1 MRLSPDEET
10 ALGALVGERL
20 NDATGPVRVVI
31 PTRGFSLADAEGGD
45 LWDPEADHAFV
56 ESLRSTLRADI
67 PFEIVDAHVDDPDF
81 AELVAD
87 RYLTLL
93 EEPAHA
99 G

>member
-1 MRLSPDEET
+1 MV
-10 ALGALVGERL
+10 AERL
-20 NDATGPVRVVI
+20 NEARGPVRVVV
-31 PTRGFSLADAEGGD
+31 PTAGFSLADAEGGA
-45 LWDPEADHAFV
+45 LWDPEADAAFV
-56 ESLRSTLRADI
+56 QALRSALRRDI
-67 PFEIVDAHVDDPDF
+67 PFEQVDAHVDDEDF